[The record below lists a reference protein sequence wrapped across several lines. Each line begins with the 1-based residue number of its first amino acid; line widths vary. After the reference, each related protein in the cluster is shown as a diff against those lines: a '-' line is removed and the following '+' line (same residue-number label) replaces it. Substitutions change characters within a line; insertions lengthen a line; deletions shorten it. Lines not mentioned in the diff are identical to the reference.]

1 MARSYTPFSTTAK
14 QSRGFFDGRRV
25 NVIRQTVQ
33 PTTGSALATLG
44 INLPVNAKILWA
56 RITSQTTCAVTGG
69 VNTYTVLGGIA
80 LIAQPTTASQAVTA
94 ALSTASQTFPAF
106 ASATSAMMIAVL
118 PSTASAQTNRS
129 TPLTEN
135 YKEFAT
141 NINVASNAYTVP
153 ALLGLVPYLGSGTNS
168 YGIQIKTGGTNSGAV
183 FGTTT
188 STDTNTV
195 GSLNVEIYFDD
206 FLEY

>member
-1 MARSYTPFSTTAK
+1 MI
-14 QSRGFFDGRRV
+14 QV
-25 NVIRQTVQ
+25 N
-33 PTTGSALATLG
+33 
-44 INLPVNAKILWA
+44 
-56 RITSQTTCAVTGG
+56 
-69 VNTYTVLGGIA
+69 
-80 LIAQPTTASQAVTA
+80 
-94 ALSTASQTFPAF
+94 
-106 ASATSAMMIAVL
+106 
-118 PSTASAQTNRS
+118 PSTASAQTNRG
-129 TPLTEN
+129 TPLVEN

-195 GSLNVEIYFDD
+195 GSINVEVFFDD
-206 FLEY
+206 FVEY